1 MLRRVTPAAAV
12 LGSVCVAGLAC
23 ADDQRLSSLSW
34 VELPGA
40 ESCGGAPAIARAVE
54 QRLGR
59 EALVSPAAAT
69 FSIEGRAER
78 SGAGLRAVLV
88 LRDHT
93 GAQLGEREL
102 SSEGPDCNELREKV
116 SLAVALM
123 IDPDAAIRSPPQAPQ
138 ATVAPSV
145 SRADAAPSTSSSPV
159 PVQAAVPQH
168 AQLPTDLATPSRS
181 PKERREAIDV
191 SPPGRW
197 SVEPA
202 VSAAIGFGFMPSAS
216 VGAILDTT
224 LLPPRFWPMK
234 FYAGGW
240 ASQTPA
246 ASASASAHFTS
257 AFGGIGLC
265 PLLERS
271 GAFSLLVCGAG
282 QLGIANAEPEGFEAA
297 HGGSL
302 LTFHLVPD
310 AHLSIQLARGISARA
325 GGSLAVALLRSQFVF
340 ETSAGQRFLFDPPW
354 LAGTVDLGLA
364 VTLP

>member
-1 MLRRVTPAAAV
+1 M
-12 LGSVCVAGLAC
+12 
-23 ADDQRLSSLSW
+23 
-34 VELPGA
+34 
-40 ESCGGAPAIARAVE
+40 
-54 QRLGR
+54 
-59 EALVSPAAAT
+59 
-69 FSIEGRAER
+69 
-78 SGAGLRAVLV
+78 LV

-93 GAQLGEREL
+93 GAHLGEREL
-102 SSEGPDCNELREKV
+102 SSEGADCNELREKV

-123 IDPDAAIRSPPQAPQ
+123 IDPDAAIRAPPQAPQ
-138 ATVAPSV
+138 AAVAQSV
-145 SRADAAPSTSSSPV
+145 SRADPATSTSPSPA
-159 PVQAAVPQH
+159 PVQAAAPEH
-168 AQLPTDLATPSRS
+168 AQVPTDLAPPGR
-181 PKERREAIDV
+181 PPIERRETPIDL
-191 SPPGRW
+191 SPAGRW

-246 ASASASAHFTS
+246 AGATASARLTS
-257 AFGGIGLC
+257 AFGGLGLC

-302 LTFHLVPD
+302 LTFHLLPD
-310 AHLSIQLARGISARA
+310 AHISIQLARGISARA

-364 VTLP
+364 ATLP